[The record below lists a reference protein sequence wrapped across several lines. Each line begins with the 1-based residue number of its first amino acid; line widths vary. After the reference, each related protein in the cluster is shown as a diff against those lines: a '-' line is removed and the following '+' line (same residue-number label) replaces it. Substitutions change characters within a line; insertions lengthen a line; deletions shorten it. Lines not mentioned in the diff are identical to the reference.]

1 MRTRLSLLLLLS
13 STAILLGACSSH
25 PAPSTNAAPD
35 SANANASL
43 SNAVSPEAVQQASKT
58 AKVASLPQPDWNT
71 PDSAY
76 VPITKGTQL
85 MYLYAAFSGMPPD
98 YDKMASAISQDYN
111 MTSDQF
117 KKHDMVAALKPKID
131 AGIADAKAHPYIVI
145 TDDPQLGHYD
155 FQRKAFPVGSA
166 LFQSGGYEQIVDTG
180 GPVIHLVGG
189 ERLSVSNGQP
199 FQQINVPDEN
209 LAKTIEAQVSQYGNF
224 KERIYAFVQ
233 GTDDSAGPMVNT
245 EITKVELLDP
255 RGQVLLQQAA
265 AH

>member
-1 MRTRLSLLLLLS
+1 MRTRLSLSLLLS
-13 STAILLGACSSH
+13 SAVIVLGACSSH

-35 SANANASL
+35 SAGANASL
-43 SNAVSPEAVQQASKT
+43 TNAVSPEAVQQA
-58 AKVASLPQPDWNT
+58 AKAAKAASLSQPDWNT
-71 PDSAY
+71 PDGAY
-76 VPITKGTQL
+76 VPISKGTQL

-98 YDKMASAISQDYN
+98 YDKMAATISQDYS

-117 KKHDMVAALKPKID
+117 KKHDMLAALKPKID
-131 AGIADAKAHPYIVI
+131 AGIADAKAHPYIVF
-145 TDDPQLGHYD
+145 TDGNPNLGHYD

-166 LFQSGGYEQIVDTG
+166 LFQSGGYERFFDANAANYM
-180 GPVIHLVGG
+180 
-189 ERLSVSNGQP
+189 LSVTNGHP
-199 FQQINVPDEN
+199 FQQINVADEN

-233 GTDDSAGPMVNT
+233 GTDDSSGPMVNA

-255 RGQVLLQQAA
+255 RGQVLLQQTA

>member
-1 MRTRLSLLLLLS
+1 MRLILSLLLVISSATALLS
-13 STAILLGACSSH
+13 ACSNH
-25 PAPSTNAAPD
+25 PVPSANSASD

-43 SNAVSPEAVQQASKT
+43 SNAISPEAVQQASKA

-76 VPITKGTQL
+76 VPISKSTQL
-85 MYLYAAFSGMPPD
+85 TYLYAAFSGMPPD
-98 YDKMASAISQDYN
+98 YDKIASAISQDYS

-117 KKHDMVAALKPKID
+117 KKHDMLAALKPKID
-131 AGIADAKAHPYIVI
+131 AGIADAKAHPYIII

-166 LFQSGGYEQIVDTG
+166 LFQAGGYEQIVDTS

-189 ERLSVSNGQP
+189 ERLSVDNGQP
-199 FQQINVPDEN
+199 FQQLNVPDEN

-233 GTDDSAGPMVNT
+233 GTDDSSGPTVNT
-245 EITKVELLDP
+245 EITKVELLDQ
-255 RGQVLLQQAA
+255 RGQALLQQTAT
-265 AH
+265 H